1 LAERADELLDAV
13 LASPEAMAPRLVLA
27 DWWMER
33 GDPRGEL
40 VIVQHVL
47 EDPSLA
53 PERRDEL
60 EARERALLDQH
71 EEQWLAELG
80 LRAGEG
86 TFIRGFVER
95 IWLRPGRLDAA
106 PVRCPARE
114 LHVSPEVELGW
125 LLVHPLLARVRTLD
139 LSEREPENAWG
150 ALACC
155 ERLRGL
161 TSLSLRHCW
170 LEDGALR
177 TLTGSAHLGGLRRLN
192 LQDNLLED
200 RDVPLLAGCEA
211 LAGLQEL
218 DLSYNPLGGGG
229 VPTLAASPH
238 LRGLRRLG
246 LRATQLEGPDAA
258 ALAARGPESLRML
271 DLSLGELGDEAAFA
285 LAASERLRGLVS
297 LDLGYNEVSEEGA
310 WTLLRS
316 LPHLRR
322 LELRGNPLPQ
332 PFPPARHATS

>member
-211 LAGLQEL
+211 LPRPTCAACAGWACGPPSSRDPTPRRWPREVPRACVCWISRWESSETRL
-218 DLSYNPLGGGG
+218 LSHSRPRSGSE
-229 VPTLAASPH
+229 ASSPWTS
-238 LRGLRRLG
+238 
-246 LRATQLEGPDAA
+246 ATT
-258 ALAARGPESLRML
+258 R
-271 DLSLGELGDEAAFA
+271 
-285 LAASERLRGLVS
+285 
-297 LDLGYNEVSEEGA
+297 
-310 WTLLRS
+310 
-316 LPHLRR
+316 
-322 LELRGNPLPQ
+322 
-332 PFPPARHATS
+332 